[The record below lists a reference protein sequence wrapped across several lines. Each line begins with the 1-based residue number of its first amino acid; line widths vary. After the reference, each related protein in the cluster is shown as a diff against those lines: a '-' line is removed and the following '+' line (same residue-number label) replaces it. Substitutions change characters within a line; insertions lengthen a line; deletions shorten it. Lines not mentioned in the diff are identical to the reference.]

1 MSGFIP
7 NVRISL
13 GIPPQREGC
22 KSFQFNIHD
31 FATIP
36 ATRSFCFFTPEFSCN
51 GHQWYLQ
58 IFPGGCNISSYDGL
72 MAVFL
77 GKRSQGGISATFE
90 MEILNKFGGGH
101 DYFPQ
106 ATYFYP
112 PDGTQTRGY
121 PNFCE
126 RSEILDLSQNI
137 LDDNGTLAI
146 VFSMKEDPSTLKP
159 FIPKN
164 PCQNMLQKK
173 FLDEETSDICFEV
186 SSSKMKGDRS
196 KRSKSS
202 VKFHAHILI
211 LQMCAPMLAAL
222 FAPEKD
228 GESTIA
234 SITDVNPSI
243 FRHLLCYVYGGSV
256 PEYVLK
262 QHAKEIIDTA
272 DKYSIVNLKLEAEA
286 AYVESTDIM
295 MENAIDNLLY
305 ADAKNCAL
313 LKEAVLDFLAEN
325 SVEAAQ
331 NISFSDVPTHVI
343 NDLLVAFGRRDKSDG
358 SGNDEDKYSTMRVSE
373 LRRMLDEKGLDVD
386 GPREAMIEALKSSA
400 AEN

>member
-1 MSGFIP
+1 MA
-7 NVRISL
+7 
-13 GIPPQREGC
+13 IPPQREGWQ
-22 KSFQFNIHD
+22 SFQFNILN
-31 FATIP
+31 FAAIA
-36 ATRSFCFFTPEFSCN
+36 ATKGNAFVTPQFSCN
-51 GHQWYLQ
+51 GHRWCLEIY
-58 IFPGGCNISSYDGL
+58 PGGHGRTDDGWMSIIL
-72 MAVFL
+72 ANCS
-77 GKRSQGGISATFE
+77 KGGISVTFE
-90 MEILNKFGGGH
+90 MKMLNKFGDAVIIG
-101 DYFPQ
+101 PS
-106 ATYFYP
+106 TNFYP
-112 PDGTQTRGY
+112 PGDTKANGWLNYCR
-121 PNFCE
+121 
-126 RSEILDLSQNI
+126 RSEILDGSHNI
-137 LDDNGTLAI
+137 LDDNGTMSVTI
-146 VFSMKEDPSTLKP
+146 SIKEDPSTLKP

-228 GESTIA
+228 GESSIA

-256 PEYVLK
+256 PEEVLK
-262 QHAKEIIDTA
+262 QNSKEIIDTA

-286 AYVESTDIM
+286 AYVESTDIT

-331 NISFSDVPTHVI
+331 NISFSDVPSHMF
-343 NDLLVAFGRRDKSDG
+343 NDLLVAFGRNKNSDG
-358 SGNDEDKYSTMRVSE
+358 CGNDEDKYSTMRVSE

-386 GPREAMIEALKSSA
+386 GPREAMIETLKSSA